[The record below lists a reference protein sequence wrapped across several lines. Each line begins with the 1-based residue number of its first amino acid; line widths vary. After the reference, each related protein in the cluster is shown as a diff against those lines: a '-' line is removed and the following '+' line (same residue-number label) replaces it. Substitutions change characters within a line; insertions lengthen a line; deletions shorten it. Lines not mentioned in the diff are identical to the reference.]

1 MVKKQ
6 KSAGRPVRLKV
17 FGTHIGLKDWVVA
30 APNRKEALAA
40 WDVKADLFSSGAAWE
55 VHDPEAVTLALRN
68 PGKPM
73 ALSPRRPKGKTS
85 GATVVK
91 FTPRKRK

>member
-1 MVKKQ
+1 MVKTGKI
-6 KSAGRPVRLKV
+6 VRLKV

-40 WDVKADLFSSGAAWE
+40 WDVKADLFASGAAWE
-55 VHDPEAVTLALRN
+55 VHDPEAVSAALRS
-68 PGKPM
+68 PGKPV
-73 ALSPRRPKGKTS
+73 AISPKRPKGKTS

-91 FTPRKRK
+91 FKSRPRK

>member
-30 APNRKEALAA
+30 VPNRKEALAA

-55 VHDPEAVTLALRN
+55 VNDPEAITLAMRN

-73 ALSPRRPKGKTS
+73 ALSPRRPKGKTD